1 MRKGIVFVTAG
12 RWQMPA
18 IKMAKELGFYIIAID
33 SNPDAPGLKFSN
45 FSIVI
50 ELNKI
55 TEILKSIDDL
65 KVEVEG
71 VISYC
76 SEVGVFTA
84 AQIREYY
91 KLGFPSTEQVS
102 IFLNKS
108 LQRKKLDE
116 GGFINPK
123 WIEINNTANIDFK
136 IQNFNFPLVVKP
148 PDSSGSRGVSIVNS
162 RKEIEDKIYKA
173 LVFSTNKKILIEEFI
188 DGTEFTVE
196 VAAKGGNIIT
206 LLVTRK
212 IKISSEIKTVASELW
227 SVNPNEQ
234 IYSRL
239 SILAR
244 QVFKLFGLQT
254 GVGHLEAII
263 NSNGEIYVVEA
274 AIRGGGF
281 NLANK
286 MVKFSTGFDFCKW
299 SIESEAKKN
308 YEPKIQFYIPS
319 VLFFQ
324 PTSKGIIRKISG
336 VDEANLIDDVD
347 VELLISEGSELSDAS
362 TDADR
367 IYCAIIK
374 SASIEILQAKKEKV
388 ENMIKVEMQV

>member
-1 MRKGIVFVTAG
+1 MLKGIVFVTAG

-18 IKMAKELGFYIIAID
+18 IEMAKELGFYTIAID
-33 SNPDAPGLKFSN
+33 SNPDAPGLKISN

-55 TEILKSIDDL
+55 TEILKRIDGL
-65 KVEVEG
+65 EVEVVG
-71 VISYC
+71 VVSYC
-76 SEVGVFTA
+76 SEVGVLTA

-91 KLGFPSTEQVS
+91 DLGFPNTEHVS

-123 WIEINNTANIDFK
+123 WIEINNTSDIDFK
-136 IQNFNFPLVVKP
+136 IQDFNFPLVVKP
-148 PDSSGSRGVSIVNS
+148 PDSSGSRGVSIVKS
-162 RKEIEDKIYKA
+162 RKNIEDKINKA

-188 DGTEFTVE
+188 DGNEFTIE
-196 VAAKGGNIIT
+196 VAAKEGKIII

-212 IKISSEIKTVASELW
+212 IKISDEIKTVASELW

-234 IYSRL
+234 IHSRL

-244 QVFKLFGLQT
+244 QVFKLFGLKT
-254 GVGHLEAII
+254 GAGHLEAII
-263 NSNGEIYVVEA
+263 NPNGEIYVVEA

-299 SIESEAKKN
+299 SIESETKNN
-308 YEPKIQFYIPS
+308 YEPKIQFYVPS

-336 VDEANLIDDVD
+336 VAEANLIDGVD
-347 VELLISEGSELSDAS
+347 VELLISEGSELNDAG

-374 SASIEILQAKKEKV
+374 SDSRERLQAKKDKV
-388 ENMIKVEMQV
+388 ENMIKVEIQT